1 MTKRLNWILLALL
14 LLIGIPSYWLLIDNR
29 PGDAAPKP
37 VTMTQLRSLAAS
49 IPGDAPTGV
58 EMELVAF
65 RRLPGTLFVAGSGL
79 KRKLIG
85 VMSFRLP
92 VPGNGAILIDSGL
105 NAAAAEAMGMERFDP
120 KGWQRI
126 EAALRQA
133 SLVLI
138 THEHADH
145 LGGVVSLGDRAVLD
159 KVRFN
164 PSQLPGNR
172 WTDMLKWPTPP
183 LPKPSVTGKAPQAVA
198 PGVVVIPAASHTEG
212 SQMVFVR
219 LADGREYLFTG
230 DIATMAES
238 WQETRARSRL
248 IGDHLAPE
256 DRGEVYAWLRTIKAL
271 KAQAPKLEVI
281 AGHDYEW
288 IKFDPGLRGIGEQFR
303 SP

>member
-1 MTKRLNWILLALL
+1 MTKRLNLVLLALF

-29 PGDAAPKP
+29 PGDAEPKP
-37 VTMTQLRSLAAS
+37 VSVAQLRTLAAS

-92 VPGNGAILIDSGL
+92 VPGKGPIVIDSGL
-105 NAAAAEAMGMERFDP
+105 NAEAAEAMGMESFDP

-126 EAALRQA
+126 GAALRQA

-164 PSQLPGNR
+164 PSQLPGNG
-172 WTDMLKWPTPP
+172 WTRQLESPSEPPTT
-183 LPKPSVTGKAPQAVA
+183 PS
-198 PGVVVIPAASHTEG
+198 
-212 SQMVFVR
+212 
-219 LADGREYLFTG
+219 
-230 DIATMAES
+230 ATS
-238 WQETRARSRL
+238 
-248 IGDHLAPE
+248 
-256 DRGEVYAWLRTIKAL
+256 
-271 KAQAPKLEVI
+271 
-281 AGHDYEW
+281 
-288 IKFDPGLRGIGEQFR
+288 
-303 SP
+303 